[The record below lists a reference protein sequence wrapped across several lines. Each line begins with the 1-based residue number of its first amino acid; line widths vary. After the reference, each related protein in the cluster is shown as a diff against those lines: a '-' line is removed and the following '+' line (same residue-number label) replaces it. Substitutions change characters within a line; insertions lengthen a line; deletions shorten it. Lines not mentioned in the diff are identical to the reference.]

1 MLDIGNGGTPH
12 FQEAARSH
20 FQPSCWKWRKS
31 REAAFPDF
39 QGHFRGHEGRPGQ
52 LDVADASSGRGEPQT
67 RHLPPSFTDQASP
80 AAPTHD
86 KTYDEP
92 FAMLYN
98 VQRLSI
104 LTIAQPSPGITCAC
118 QTDARSHCDKSIR
131 RAATCMPSS
140 PIGARGYD

>member
-1 MLDIGNGGTPH
+1 MAGHLISKGLLSFPTELLEMKEVQGSRH
-12 FQEAARSH
+12 FQISKAISTNMRAG
-20 FQPSCWKWRKS
+20 PAGWTS
-31 REAAFPDF
+31 RMPHW
-39 QGHFRGHEGRPGQ
+39 G
-52 LDVADASSGRGEPQT
+52 SGEPHAG
-67 RHLPPSFTDQASP
+67 RLPSSFTDQASP
-80 AAPTHD
+80 AARTHD

-104 LTIAQPSPGITCAC
+104 LTIAQPSSGITCAC
-118 QTDARSHCDKSIR
+118 QTNARSRYDKSIR